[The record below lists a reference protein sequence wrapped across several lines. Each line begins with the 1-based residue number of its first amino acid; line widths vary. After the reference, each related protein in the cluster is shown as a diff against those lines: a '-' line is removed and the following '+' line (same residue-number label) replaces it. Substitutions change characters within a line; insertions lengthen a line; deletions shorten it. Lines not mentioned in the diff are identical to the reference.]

1 MEDALAAVCQPL
13 CALFLGAL
21 RRYIV
26 PHLCPGGKG
35 QPQTAVHPLRQRVQ
49 LLRRQS
55 RQRFRGEGG
64 GLTHIPYR
72 RHKGRAEFIC
82 QRLPSLAGEEDQVLA
97 AGVDAAHCAGGKGR
111 TSFHQNALFVHQIP
125 AGEGRTALDRKVGED
140 AQKAGVAA
148 LVVLGLYGASNYML
162 NYSLNYPKEER
173 MTAEHWKNRMKN
185 ECPWMVGW
193 MDSVYQHHCVKDT
206 FVVMPSGYKAHAIY
220 LYAPK
225 TTEKTAVVVHG
236 YQVRSEGMLHIAYL
250 YNHDMRYNVL
260 LPDLYGHGES
270 EGDHI
275 QMGWKDRWD
284 VIRWSEIANEIFK
297 VKGEGQRVK
306 NQSSLDDGNS
316 LKAET
321 RQVIH
326 GISMGAATTM
336 AVSGEKTP
344 DYVKCFVEDC
354 GYTSVWGE
362 FAAQLKDQFGL
373 PAFPLMNTTSHLL
386 VCC

>member
-1 MEDALAAVCQPL
+1 MKKMKQKKMRKIGIASAL
-13 CALFLGAL
+13 G
-21 RRYIV
+21 
-26 PHLCPGGKG
+26 
-35 QPQTAVHPLRQRVQ
+35 
-49 LLRRQS
+49 
-55 RQRFRGEGG
+55 
-64 GLTHIPYR
+64 
-72 RHKGRAEFIC
+72 
-82 QRLPSLAGEEDQVLA
+82 
-97 AGVDAAHCAGGKGR
+97 
-111 TSFHQNALFVHQIP
+111 
-125 AGEGRTALDRKVGED
+125 
-140 AQKAGVAA
+140 
-148 LVVLGLYGASNYML
+148 LVVLVMLGLYGASNYML

-185 ECPWMVGW
+185 ECPWMIGW

-250 YNHDMRYNVL
+250 YNHDMGYNVL

-284 VIRWSEIANEIFK
+284 VIRWSEIANEIFRLK
-297 VKGEGQRVK
+297 GEEQRVKGEDRRAK
-306 NQSSLDDGNS
+306 NTL
-316 LKAET
+316 
-321 RQVIH
+321 QVIH
-326 GISMGAATTM
+326 GISMGASTTM

-354 GYTSVWGE
+354 GYTSVWDVFSSE
-362 FAAQLKDQFGL
+362 LQLRFGL
-373 PAFPLMNTTSHLL
+373 PEFPILYTASGVAKLRAGYNFTEASALQQVAACEKPMLFIHGTADDFIPYEMMDILYNAKPGDNKAELTADGAGHGEAVYALGD
-386 VCC
+386 VYWDAVFDFVAPYMQ